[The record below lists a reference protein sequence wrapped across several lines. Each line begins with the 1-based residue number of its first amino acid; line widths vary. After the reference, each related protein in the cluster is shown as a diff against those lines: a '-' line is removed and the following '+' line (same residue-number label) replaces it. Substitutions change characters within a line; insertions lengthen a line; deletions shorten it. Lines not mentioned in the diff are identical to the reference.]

1 MSNHAQRFAEKT
13 ISTTTH
19 FTGRVIQVDVETVEL
34 PDGNHA
40 TRELVRHNGAVCVIA
55 LVDDQLLVV
64 EQYRKALGKSVI
76 EIPAGKLDG
85 KHEDP
90 LAAAQREL
98 REETGFTAGKWTKL
112 YSFYSA
118 PGFCDERI
126 YVYVAEQLEPGEAEP
141 DADEFLH
148 VSRMSYEDAVR
159 AIQTEHI
166 HDAKTIMAIQ
176 AWNQYRQFGTFQLQT
191 HA

>member
-1 MSNHAQRFAEKT
+1 MSNNAQRFEEKT
-13 ISTTTH
+13 LTCTTH
-19 FTGRVIQVDVETVEL
+19 YRGRVIHVDVETVEL
-34 PDGNHA
+34 PDGNQA

-64 EQYRKALGKSVI
+64 EQYRKALGKSII
-76 EIPAGKLDG
+76 EIPAGKLDS

-98 REETGFTAGKWTKL
+98 REETGFTARNWTKL

-118 PGFCDERI
+118 PGFCDELI
-126 YVYVAEQLEPGEAEP
+126 YVYVAEQLEPGDAQP
-141 DADEFLH
+141 DEDEFLH
-148 VSRMSYEDAVR
+148 VTRMSYDEAIR
-159 AIQTEHI
+159 AIETEHI

-176 AWNQYRQFGTFQLQT
+176 AWNQYRYTNHFVLRSE
-191 HA
+191 A

>member
-1 MSNHAQRFAEKT
+1 MSNSAQRFAEKT
-13 ISTTTH
+13 LTTTTH
-19 FTGRVIQVDVETVEL
+19 YRGRVIQLDVETVEL

-64 EQYRKALGKSVI
+64 EQYRKALGKSII

-98 REETGFTAGKWTKL
+98 REETGFTARTWTKL

-118 PGFCDERI
+118 PGFCDELIHI
-126 YVYVAEQLEPGEAEP
+126 YLADQLEAGEAQP
-141 DADEFLH
+141 DEDEFLH
-148 VSRMSYEDAVR
+148 VSRMSYEEAVR

-176 AWNQYRQFGTFQLQT
+176 AWTQFRQTGNFQLPT